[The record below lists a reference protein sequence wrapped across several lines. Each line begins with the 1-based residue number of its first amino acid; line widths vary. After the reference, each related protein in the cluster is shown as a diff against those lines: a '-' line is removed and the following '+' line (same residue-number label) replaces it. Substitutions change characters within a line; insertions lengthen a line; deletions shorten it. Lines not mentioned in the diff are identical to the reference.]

1 MSGNLGDPMLINE
14 LNAMSDKLTQGIKL
28 MGKYGR
34 EYANAERKYKV
45 ELAKTAL
52 RLREQGMPV
61 TLIDKVI
68 YGKVANE
75 RFDRDTAEVMYK
87 TAQEHINA
95 IKLQIRIL
103 DNQIDREYR
112 G

>member
-1 MSGNLGDPMLINE
+1 MSGNLGDPMLINQ
-14 LNAMSDKLTQGIKL
+14 LNDLSVKLTQGIKL

-34 EYANAERKYKV
+34 EYADAERVYKV
-45 ELAKTAL
+45 ALAKKAL
-52 RLREQGMPV
+52 ELRDKGMPV

-68 YGKVANE
+68 YGKVADE
-75 RFDRDTAEVMYK
+75 RFERDTAEVMYK
-87 TAQEHINA
+87 TSQEHINA

>member
-1 MSGNLGDPMLINE
+1 MNNLGDPMLINQLNE
-14 LNAMSDKLTQGIKL
+14 LSLKLSQGIKL

-34 EYANAERKYKV
+34 EYADAEMAYKV
-45 ELAKTAL
+45 ALAKKAL
-52 RLREQGMPV
+52 ELRDRGMPV

-68 YGKVANE
+68 YGKVADE
-75 RFDRDTAEVMYK
+75 RFERDTAEVMYK